1 MNKIVTEFHQWFIDL
16 DFQWISGRI
25 LATFLVVFLS
35 LLLIK
40 VGNLLIGRIFAPKGA
55 RLMDEKRLET
65 LKILLKSILRYAV
78 YFVAIMIILELFK
91 VPTGSFLAG
100 AGILGLAVG
109 FGAQNL
115 VKDIITGFFIIFED
129 QFSVGEYI
137 TTSGASGIVEEVG
150 LRVTKLRDWGG
161 ELHIIPNGQIIQ
173 VTNFN
178 RGSMRA
184 LVEIGVAYKADL
196 DRAMAIMQEVCDQ
209 VAKEMKTIVEGPEVL
224 GVVAFSAIEVV
235 VRIVAKT
242 IPNEQ
247 WTVERVL
254 RKRIKE
260 ALDRENIEMYHP
272 GKAILGSIDKFAPGA
287 VRETD
292 RREPRE
298 DADGQL

>member
-1 MNKIVTEFHQWFIDL
+1 MEKIFTELHLWFIEL
-16 DFQWISGRI
+16 NFRWITGRI
-25 LATFLVVFLS
+25 LATFLVIFLS
-35 LLLIK
+35 WLLLK
-40 VGNLLIGRIFAPKGA
+40 VGNLLIGRIFAPKSA
-55 RLMDEKRLET
+55 SLMDENRLAT
-65 LKILLKSILRYAV
+65 LKILLKSILRYAI
-78 YFVAIMIILELFK
+78 YFVAIMIILELFGIK
-91 VPTGSFLAG
+91 TGSLLAG
-100 AGILGLAVG
+100 AGILGLAIA
-109 FGAQNL
+109 FGAQSL
-115 VKDIITGFFIIFED
+115 VKDVITGFFIIFED

-184 LVEIGVAYKADL
+184 LVEIGLAYKADL
-196 DRAMAIMQEVCDQ
+196 DQAMAIMQGVCDQ

-224 GVVAFSAIEVV
+224 GVVGFSALEVV

-242 IPNEQ
+242 VPNEQ
-247 WTVERVL
+247 WLVERVL

-260 ALDRENIEMYHP
+260 ALDRENIEIYNP
-272 GKAILGSIDKFAPGA
+272 GKAILGSLDKFAPGA

-292 RREPRE
+292 QRKPGE